1 MRPKTITIENR
12 LMMMDRNGMGKKAGG
27 ILRDY
32 KWEID
37 QSIMSWAR
45 MGGGASASGDGNGGR
60 SNDGDGNGGVA

>member
-1 MRPKTITIENR
+1 
-12 LMMMDRNGMGKKAGG
+12 
-27 ILRDY
+27 LRDY

-45 MGGGASASGDGNGGR
+45 MGGGASASGDGNGGDGNGGH